1 MYYTVLSIRKII
13 RSRSR
18 MKMYNKKPTYSA
30 SNDKSSSTVQSEVV
44 ATLMNVQEKLN
55 NPVFNGGFET
65 LTLKLEGIEKVQQQ
79 TLEQVSDLNK
89 TIFDPDEG
97 LYSRIKTV
105 NQDVSELTLWK
116 KSVDEK
122 SKENNQNVIDV
133 KSLTE
138 WKKSVDEKV
147 KKYDE
152 NLLEVTKIK
161 DWKGNIQKFFVWILP
176 AIGLLLLKQMFE
188 FIIQHI
194 VIK

>member
-1 MYYTVLSIRKII
+1 
-13 RSRSR
+13 
-18 MKMYNKKPTYSA
+18 
-30 SNDKSSSTVQSEVV
+30 
-44 ATLMNVQEKLN
+44 
-55 NPVFNGGFET
+55 
-65 LTLKLEGIEKVQQQ
+65 
-79 TLEQVSDLNK
+79 
-89 TIFDPDEG
+89 
-97 LYSRIKTV
+97 V

>member
-1 MYYTVLSIRKII
+1 
-13 RSRSR
+13 
-18 MKMYNKKPTYSA
+18 MKVYNKKPTYSVG
-30 SNDKSSSTVQSEVV
+30 NDKSSSTVQSEVI

-79 TLEQVSDLNK
+79 TLEQVSVLNK
-89 TIFDPDEG
+89 TIFDPDDG

-133 KSLTE
+133 KSMIE

-152 NLLEVTKIK
+152 NLIEVTKIK

>member
-1 MYYTVLSIRKII
+1 MYYTVLSIRKFNK
-13 RSRSR
+13 SRLR
-18 MKMYNKKPTYSA
+18 MKVYNKKPTYSVG
-30 SNDKSSSTVQSEVV
+30 NDKSSSTVQSEVI

-79 TLEQVSDLNK
+79 TLEQVSVLNK
-89 TIFDPDEG
+89 TIFDPDDG

-133 KSLTE
+133 KSMIE

-152 NLLEVTKIK
+152 NLIEVTKIK